1 MVQLVVGVMRPRQSR
16 SLTSSVFFLDVRC
29 ALSVALQRTSLLTNR
44 QGTPPG
50 GRWRGGCSHH
60 ALFRAVAL
68 SCVPAGSGMWSAVHV
83 KE

>member
-29 ALSVALQRTSLLTNR
+29 ALSAPCSA
-44 QGTPPG
+44 QGPPPG

-68 SCVPAGSGMWSAVHV
+68 SCVTAGSGKWSAVHV